1 MTSHIMASSEEHFS
15 EGMPDSISLQLE
27 KAEDLRYGEN
37 PHQRGARYRFVG
49 NSGRQAEGRQA
60 EDAPRGSW
68 WDTAK
73 QHGGKQLS
81 YLNLNDSEAAWRL
94 ACAFGSE
101 FEGSAAEAG
110 KVQAVSGRA
119 VSGRAGRRLAGRGQA
134 ENEQAGTA
142 RAAAVVVKH
151 ANPCGAAIAD
161 DIATAWERAHACDP
175 TSAFG
180 GVVALNRPVDAS
192 LAERITAN
200 FLEALIAPG
209 YDKSALDVLAKKKNL
224 RVLEA
229 IHPPAASLH
238 FRSIDGGLL
247 VQEAAPLPD
256 FSGLCRKLELLV
268 GTVADADTDSSSV
281 TDDADEGE
289 LQESSRMEIVAQRPP
304 TPQEIRDMAFAWV
317 VAAATQS
324 NAIVFAKDLQ
334 AVGVGAGQQN
344 RRDAAMLAT
353 AKAGN
358 RAKGAACA
366 SDAFFPFRDGLD
378 QAADAGCTAVI
389 QPGGSIRDEEVIAA
403 ADEHGIAMIFTHER
417 RFLH

>member
-1 MTSHIMASSEEHFS
+1 MELPE
-15 EGMPDSISLQLE
+15 SISLQLE

-37 PHQRGARYRFVG
+37 PHQQGARYRFVSAG
-49 NSGRQAEGRQA
+49 QE
-60 EDAPRGSW
+60 GSW
-68 WDTAK
+68 WDSAR

-101 FEGSAAEAG
+101 
-110 KVQAVSGRA
+110 
-119 VSGRAGRRLAGRGQA
+119 GQS
-134 ENEQAGTA
+134 
-142 RAAAVVVKH
+142 AAVVVKH
-151 ANPCGAAIAD
+151 ANPCGAALAG

-175 TSAFG
+175 ASAFG
-180 GVVALNRPVDAS
+180 GVAALNRPVDAG

-200 FLEALIAPG
+200 FLEVLIAPG
-209 YDKSALDVLAKKKNL
+209 YDDAALDVLERKQNL

-229 IHPPAASLH
+229 DQSPAASLH

-247 VQEAAPLPD
+247 AQEVAPLPD
-256 FSGLCRKLELLV
+256 FSGLCRELELLV
-268 GTVADADTDSSSV
+268 ASVRHVGSDSVHGSNP
-281 TDDADEGE
+281 
-289 LQESSRMEIVAQRPP
+289 MEIVTGRHPAPE
-304 TPQEIRDMAFAWV
+304 EIQDLAFAWTL
-317 VAAATQS
+317 AAATQS

-334 AVGVGAGQQN
+334 AIGVGAGQQN
-344 RRDAAMLAT
+344 RRDAAMLA
-353 AKAGN
+353 AYKAGG
-358 RAKGAACA
+358 RAKDASCA

-403 ADEHGIAMIFTHER
+403 ANERNIAMIFTRER